1 MLMHCKVG
9 GCDWIGEPSGGTCDS
24 GHRYLEAI
32 TCDACR
38 ECVASYRQSGAWL
51 CLSCAKARN
60 PGVFRPAT
68 VVIMDEAKDLP
79 PGLRRQLEVGPLT
92 PAGTVYEH
100 AAPALPAER
109 ALPEQR
115 WRADRRGGYWA
126 IVDQDGVEILQVQDT
141 AGIFEQRAQLVAAAP
156 EMLSLLAEV
165 VAADER
171 RGAAKR
177 PPWNKRAAEALRN
190 LIR

>member
-38 ECVASYRQSGAWL
+38 ERVADFRHSGAWL
-51 CLSCAKARN
+51 CHVCAAERN
-60 PGVFRPAT
+60 SQRIVI
-68 VVIMDEAKDLP
+68 VVDEAKDLP
-79 PGLRRQLEVGPLT
+79 PGMRRQLEAGPLA
-92 PAGTVYEH
+92 PAGTVREH